1 MKPFVIEIFN
11 ESDEI
16 IDNFNLCGFK
26 SIESSSVK
34 VSYPKPVNTNVIID
48 KFVLEDISE
57 SRGEIL
63 PHINLIDSKLHIPKA
78 LSPTLM
84 FPNKKYLISEYN
96 YRFDLDSSSLEFSF
110 LTPRMKL
117 RIHFYPVGWDKKSFF
132 EKIKNFFSCTFQNN
146 I

>member
-1 MKPFVIEIFN
+1 MKPFIIEIFN
-11 ESDEI
+11 ESDETI
-16 IDNFNLCGFK
+16 ENFTICRCN
-26 SIESSSVK
+26 SNEVSSVK
-34 VSYPKPVNTNVIID
+34 MPYPKEVNRNIIVE
-48 KFVLEDISE
+48 KFVVEDVSE

-78 LSPTLM
+78 LSSTFM

-96 YRFDLDSSSLEFSF
+96 YRFDLDSSSIEFSF
-110 LTPRMKL
+110 LAPRMKL